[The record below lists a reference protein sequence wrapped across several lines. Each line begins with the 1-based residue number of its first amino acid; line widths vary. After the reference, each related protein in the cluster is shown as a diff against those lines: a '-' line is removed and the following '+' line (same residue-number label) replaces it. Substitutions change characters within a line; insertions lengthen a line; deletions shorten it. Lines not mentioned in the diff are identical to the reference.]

1 MEALV
6 QHLSCFDF
14 FFYHQ
19 FFLSVSHIIETL
31 LSEKYGYIERR
42 VLCFKESQENIKAR
56 TQDHQ
61 KERFRVV

>member
-1 MEALV
+1 M
-6 QHLSCFDF
+6 
-14 FFYHQ
+14 
-19 FFLSVSHIIETL
+19 IETL

-56 TQDHQ
+56 TLDHQ